1 MLNVRALIVDDEP
14 VARDALRSFLRES
27 EWAGEIRE
35 ATDGAEALQA
45 FREYQPQLVFLDVQ
59 LPVMSGIDAL
69 EQVELRAAVVFTT
82 AQDDA
87 AITAFELGAIDYL
100 RKPFGRDRFA
110 LALERAKAQILALET
125 SPVRGGTVTVGERLR
140 QVREARRPLQRLF
153 VRDRKQVIPIDARD
167 IVRCEADD
175 DYVLIYSA
183 SGGRHHAY
191 INLRDLVAE
200 LDPALFVRIH
210 RSHIVNLDFV
220 SALAYHDP
228 NRVEVQ
234 LKDGTKIVASR
245 SGTQALRARTK

>member
-1 MLNVRALIVDDEP
+1 MGPLRALIVDDEP
-14 VARDALRSFLRES
+14 VARDALRALLAEFQWS
-27 EWAGEIRE
+27 GEVRE
-35 ATDGAEALQA
+35 ARDGSEALEA
-45 FREYQPQLVFLDVQ
+45 FREYQPHLVFLDVQ

-69 EQVELRAAVVFTT
+69 ERSELAAAVVFTT

-110 LALERAKAQILALET
+110 LALERANAQISTMQATAE
-125 SPVRGGTVTVGERLR
+125 PGRVATVGERLR
-140 QVREARRPLQRLF
+140 QLREARRPLQRIF
-153 VRDRKQVIPIDARD
+153 VRDRRNVIAIDARE

-175 DYVLIYSA
+175 DYVAIHSA

-191 INLRDLVAE
+191 INLRDLAAE
-200 LDPALFVRIH
+200 LDPAHFVRVH
-210 RSHIVNLDFV
+210 RSHVVNMDFV

-234 LKDGTKIVASR
+234 MKDGTRIVASR
-245 SGTQALRARTK
+245 SGTQLLRARTK

>member
-1 MLNVRALIVDDEP
+1 MFMRALIVDDEP
-14 VARDALRSFLRES
+14 VARDALRAFLLEFGWR
-27 EWAGEIRE
+27 GEIRD
-35 ATDGAEALQA
+35 AHDGGEALEA
-45 FREYQPQLVFLDVQ
+45 FRTYQPHLVFLDVQ

-69 EQVELRAAVVFTT
+69 EQADLTAAVVFTT

-110 LALERAKAQILALET
+110 LALERARTQLATMEMSARPAAET
-125 SPVRGGTVTVGERLR
+125 PVGERLR
-140 QVREARRPLQRLF
+140 QVREARRPIARLF
-153 VRDRKQVIPIDARD
+153 VRDRKQVVSIDTAD

-175 DYVLIYSA
+175 DYVVIHSA
-183 SGGRHHAY
+183 SGDRHHAY
-191 INLRDLVAE
+191 INLRDLITE
-200 LDPALFVRIH
+200 LDPARFVRIH
-210 RSHIVNLDFV
+210 RSHIVNMDFV

-234 LKDGTKIVASR
+234 MKDGTKIVASR